1 MQLRV
6 ELRSKDGLDAKLI
19 TWKVLMVCVQPFSRN
34 REYVM
39 DLEAIF
45 GLESGS
51 PHPPKRG
58 TYQCLECPNTPADTD
73 AAYEAFIC
81 RLIERD
87 LGLPNGS
94 LRLWA
99 PRRPGA

>member
-1 MQLRV
+1 
-6 ELRSKDGLDAKLI
+6 
-19 TWKVLMVCVQPFSRN
+19 MVCVQPFSRN